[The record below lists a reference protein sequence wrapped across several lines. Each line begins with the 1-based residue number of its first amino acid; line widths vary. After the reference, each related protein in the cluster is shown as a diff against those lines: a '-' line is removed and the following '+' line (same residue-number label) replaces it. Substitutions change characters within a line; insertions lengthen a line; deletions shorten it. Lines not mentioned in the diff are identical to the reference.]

1 MIEMP
6 HRRSCAC
13 TTCGDMIRQGLA
25 RRGFLGLLTASAASL
40 ALAPVAGLAQST
52 GGYKAMLLSCVD
64 PRTQSPIAD
73 WMNMGVPDS
82 HAGSLQGKYSQ
93 FTFAGAAVGAI
104 APAFAAWRETFWANL
119 GASIQLHKIGNLLVV
134 DHGNCGALGIAYGEE
149 VLNNPQ
155 YELAAHLADTK
166 ALQQEL
172 SIRHPQLAFQAWFVD
187 RDAAG
192 AFNKWRVLVPGPP
205 IN

>member
-13 TTCGDMIRQGLA
+13 MTCGDMIRQGLA

-40 ALAPVAGLAQST
+40 ALTPVSGLAQSS

-93 FTFAGAAVGAI
+93 FTFAGAAVGAS

-119 GASIQLHKIGNLLVV
+119 GASIQLHKIANLLVV
-134 DHGNCGALGIAYGEE
+134 DHGNCGALGIAYGDD

-155 YELAAHLADTK
+155 YEFAAHLADAK

-172 SIRHPQLAFQAWFVD
+172 GIRHPQLAFQAWFVD

-192 AFNKWRVLVPGPP
+192 VFNKWRVLVPGPT

>member
-1 MIEMP
+1 MIGMP

-13 TTCGDMIRQGLA
+13 TACGDMIREGLA

-40 ALAPVAGLAQST
+40 ALAPVAGVAQSS

-64 PRTQSPIAD
+64 PRTQTPIAD

-192 AFNKWRVLVPGPP
+192 VFNKWRVLVPGPP
-205 IN
+205 IS